1 MILFWKVRY
10 LDGADKQ
17 FKDRCLILHTK
28 TLDPVT
34 RAGIE
39 LVVQSKSPK
48 TERNIVKYRHLF
60 VEDAPPKRAAA
71 VRILESFQFVGP
83 SEYFEDETGREITD
97 DEMGQILTGSPTAK
111 LIPSGAKQHDID
123 FMLAATQPI
132 PIAEVQL
139 DAEEIRLFGY
149 FVRDLQEAKDSAFM
163 KDGPGT
169 LKTSELGLLSPSS
182 TPTLV
187 TAANDEEIRSFVMI
201 FRRLYMTGRHDPAS
215 FSKIIPIFTKALGN
229 HPRSKWVEGVAKEYK
244 KHLDSIPD
252 FRPLIRSG
260 TCTFTT
266 KRLIDVFLYT
276 QYAHQPNDERERQFG
291 ECLQEVHGKRV
302 VLTWMF
308 LVEMWKCYLEIG
320 NAGRVIA
327 WWFNRYCEHHGIS
340 PDVLNSL
347 RDDHTGLGVVEK
359 EADRQARMFRE
370 KTDEIAMELWKA
382 SGSPVGGHS
391 QFVSTASRQLTQRLK

>member
-1 MILFWKVRY
+1 
-10 LDGADKQ
+10 
-17 FKDRCLILHTK
+17 
-28 TLDPVT
+28 
-34 RAGIE
+34 
-39 LVVQSKSPK
+39 
-48 TERNIVKYRHLF
+48 
-60 VEDAPPKRAAA
+60 
-71 VRILESFQFVGP
+71 
-83 SEYFEDETGREITD
+83 
-97 DEMGQILTGSPTAK
+97 
-111 LIPSGAKQHDID
+111 
-123 FMLAATQPI
+123 MLAATQPI